1 MSTILEKSKIVNIIC
16 SIVIEN
22 DNKYLLVKEAKEAV
36 KGLWNFP
43 SGKVEF
49 NEDLIS
55 AIKREALEET
65 GYKCDITD
73 LMSIYYFYWDD
84 MIGLTVRFNFWG
96 KLNNIKKNPLADDI
110 IESDW
115 FTLEEI
121 EKLAKE
127 NKLRHKTTCKQ
138 LNDLKENLRYPLSII
153 KAP

>member
-22 DNKYLLVKEAKEAV
+22 DNKYLLVKEAKETV

-55 AIKREALEET
+55 ATKREALEET

-127 NKLRHKTTCKQ
+127 NKLRHKTTYKQ
-138 LNDLKENLRYPLSII
+138 LNDLKENIRYPLSII